1 VPHPRLFLRAL
12 LPFALH
18 ALARAVDDAL
28 GVLLHSTLALDYGTE
43 IARALV
49 GHASATL
56 AAIAAWSTA
65 GALVWL
71 SLGLVRARRDGRG
84 LGAALGREAGS
95 FGPLYLRPAITVLAL
110 VSLALQPLFPY
121 GFTLPVALTQDWGI
135 GQDLL
140 TVAWLVAAHVPA
152 PRLPAPRPAAV
163 FFMTFVAYALLTPE
177 WARRWEGHPGNEP
190 KYLRQAVAIG
200 HELSLDAEGVNAPM
214 EDLTPMPLGA
224 ALARAASTLLG
235 ESGRMTE
242 ALLHG
247 PEAVGA
253 GAIRASKITRQT
265 IRGKEGGVYY
275 VLAPGPSLLLA
286 PTLRID
292 RAINRARGTPGR
304 LAVSVLAW
312 NALGAA
318 LVTALFLLLR
328 DATGAPGLAATLT
341 AGFALTPPFLFYFF
355 QFYPEMVGA
364 LLLAL
369 LFRAVAF
376 QKSWTVGAAVVVGL
390 ELLALPW
397 LHQKFLPVWG
407 VLTLTAL
414 VVLARKR
421 APRGAFV
428 ALLLPQVAGAFV
440 FGLYNF
446 AITGSARPD
455 ALFLAWGPAGVST
468 ARLGQGLLGLL
479 LDARYGILPYAP
491 IYLLAAAGLVF
502 AVRERSPLLVALP
515 AAAVYYATVAAADNW
530 AGAVCNLGRYFMP
543 VAPLAVA
550 LVGIALRRVLD
561 RRGAIAVALGL
572 AAWTGL
578 IALALWRDPH
588 AANDSAVL
596 LARSTFADG
605 HVYVP
610 DLFMRRWSDA
620 APGLLARVLAW
631 SAAAALLAFLY
642 GRSARGS
649 GGASPAR
656 ASLGLAG
663 LLLVLGLGL
672 ESWPRKRIAPAF
684 AGEVPL
690 DALATAFVSGSAR
703 EREED
708 IVAETGEVEIL
719 VRSTEPRSKVAIL
732 VGGAGSFQV
741 DGLAPVLARPAGAW
755 ALVPLGPVADLRD
768 RTGRVERLS
777 RGRLTVEG
785 EVVLRFGEKMG
796 NSER

>member
-1 VPHPRLFLRAL
+1 MPHSRVFLRAL

-18 ALARAVDDAL
+18 ALARSADDAL
-28 GVLLHSTLALDYGTE
+28 GVLLHSTLALDHGTE
-43 IARALV
+43 VVRWLV
-49 GHASATL
+49 AHGGTTL
-56 AAIAAWSTA
+56 ARIA
-65 GALVWL
+65 GALAVGAFAWL
-71 SLGLVRARRDGRG
+71 ALGLLRARHDGLG
-84 LGAALGREAGS
+84 LGAALGREAS
-95 FGPLYLRPAITVLAL
+95 AFSPLYLRPAITLLAL
-110 VSLALQPLFPY
+110 FSLAIQPLFPY
-121 GFTLPVALTQDWGI
+121 AFTLPVALTQDLGI
-135 GQDLL
+135 AQDLFAL
-140 TVAWLVAAHVPA
+140 AWFVAARVPP
-152 PRLPAPRPAAV
+152 PRLPAPRPQAL
-163 FFMTFVAYALLTPE
+163 FFMAFVAYALLTPE

-200 HELSLDAEGVNAPM
+200 HELSLDAEGVSAPM
-214 EDLTPMPLGA
+214 EELTPMPVGA
-224 ALARAASTLLG
+224 GLARAASTLASETGQLAKAIVG
-235 ESGRMTE
+235 
-242 ALLHG
+242 G
-247 PEAVGA
+247 PAAWGA
-253 GAIRASKITRQT
+253 SAIRASKITRQT
-265 IRGKEGGVYY
+265 IRGKDGGVYY
-275 VLAPGPSLLLA
+275 VLSPGPSLLLA

-318 LVTALFLLLR
+318 LVTALFLLLK
-328 DATGAPGLAATLT
+328 DATGSTGLSAALA

-369 LFRAVAF
+369 IFRSLAF
-376 QKSWTVGAAVVVGL
+376 PPSWSVRAALVLGL
-390 ELLALPW
+390 DLVALPW

-414 VVLARKR
+414 VVFARRR
-421 APRGAFV
+421 ASRGSFV
-428 ALLLPQVAGAFV
+428 ALLAPQVVGAFLTL
-440 FGLYNF
+440 LYNF

-455 ALFLAWGPAGVST
+455 ALFLAWGPGGVTT

-479 LDARYGILPYAP
+479 LDARYGLVPYAP

-550 LVGIALRRVLD
+550 LVGVALRRAAS
-561 RRGAIAVALGL
+561 RRGALAVALGL

-578 IALALWRDPH
+578 FAVALWRDPH

-610 DLFMRRWSDA
+610 DLFIRRWSDA
-620 APGLLARVLAW
+620 APGLGARVLAW
-631 SAAAALLAFLY
+631 TAAAAALAWFF
-642 GRSARGS
+642 RSTAL
-649 GGASPAR
+649 GGGTSAGR

-663 LLLVLGLGL
+663 FVLAVGLGL
-672 ESWPRKRIAPAF
+672 ERWPTARTAAAF
-684 AGEVPL
+684 PGQVPL
-690 DALATAFVSGSAR
+690 DSDGTAFVSGPVR
-703 EREED
+703 EAD
-708 IVAETGEVEIL
+708 DALVAETGEVEIL
-719 VRSTEPRSKVAIL
+719 VRSPRQRSTVAIL
-732 VGGAGSFQV
+732 VGGQGAFRVTGQGSI
-741 DGLAPVLARPAGAW
+741 GARPAGAW
-755 ALVPLGPVADLRD
+755 ISVPLEPLVELWES
-768 RTGRVERLS
+768 TGRTESLS
-777 RGRLTVEG
+777 RGRLSVEG
-785 EVVLRFGEKMG
+785 ELVLRFEEKKG